1 MTALSKR
8 LIPIFLLCFT
18 LVGCSY
24 EDTSKIRKLQNQLTE
39 CNAQAQS
46 DRQTYYNAWENKSQ
60 DLDACLAANN
70 NLYNFVDDK
79 GTYLDKTAKFFTTS
93 PWLSL
98 LYGLVLLVT
107 ASAFSFFGIGFLLR
121 WQHSAK
127 HKEAEKT
134 IKAAK
139 EALQTQNKLNQTRG
153 ELYTLEIQKAIII
166 KELNELKQYK
176 NIDELKEK
184 AKIIAEAREEAD
196 RIFEHNMN
204 KIKSQTADI
213 LAELDYERDKLNENW
228 EELKQKELELEQIR
242 QEMIEG

>member
-1 MTALSKR
+1 MNNDHRGNFCGLRLQPLS
-8 LIPIFLLCFT
+8 
-18 LVGCSY
+18 
-24 EDTSKIRKLQNQLTE
+24 
-39 CNAQAQS
+39 
-46 DRQTYYNAWENKSQ
+46 
-60 DLDACLAANN
+60 
-70 NLYNFVDDK
+70 
-79 GTYLDKTAKFFTTS
+79 
-93 PWLSL
+93 
-98 LYGLVLLVT
+98 
-107 ASAFSFFGIGFLLR
+107 

-134 IKAAK
+134 IKTAK
-139 EALQTQNKLNQTRG
+139 EALKTQNKLNQTRG
-153 ELYTLEIQKAIII
+153 ELNTLEIQKAIII
-166 KELNELKQYK
+166 KELNELKQYE